1 MQFSLHSS
9 PSKLPVPAIFLD
21 RDGTINIDKDYL
33 YKVSDWEWIS
43 GAQQSIQKL
52 QNLGFKIIVVSNQ
65 SGIARGFYN
74 ITDVDN
80 LHSFIHS
87 DLEKS
92 KIKIDGFFYCPHHP
106 SYGASCDCR
115 KPSPFMLIK
124 AKELLNLDLKSSWI
138 IGDRVSDMECGIAAG
153 VKPLFVKTGHGL
165 NELSILKGDIEVFES
180 IKFATEYI
188 INKSI
193 NQ

>member
-33 YKVSDWEWIS
+33 YKVSDWEWIP

-80 LHSFIHS
+80 LHSFI
-87 DLEKS
+87 
-92 KIKIDGFFYCPHHP
+92 
-106 SYGASCDCR
+106 
-115 KPSPFMLIK
+115 
-124 AKELLNLDLKSSWI
+124 
-138 IGDRVSDMECGIAAG
+138 
-153 VKPLFVKTGHGL
+153 
-165 NELSILKGDIEVFES
+165 
-180 IKFATEYI
+180 AT
-188 INKSI
+188 
-193 NQ
+193 